1 MKLAVKQKD
10 ARFEDACGMS
20 GMSEENAG
28 AVALALMATCKEEG
42 SPATLIGDLVHQ
54 SWLR

>member
-1 MKLAVKQKD
+1 MQGLRTRLFV
-10 ARFEDACGMS
+10 S

-42 SPATLIGDLVHQ
+42 SPAALIGDLVHQ